1 MMKTTHRKALASYA
15 DRLQWVTEN
24 RETGNDALG
33 DVAKVRADLDEWLR
47 MIVGEARVG
56 GATWAELGEALG
68 ISRQAAQQRFGR

>member
-1 MMKTTHRKALASYA
+1 MMKTPHRKALASYA

-56 GATWAELGEALG
+56 GASWQEIGDALG
-68 ISRQAAQQRFGR
+68 LTRQGAQQRYGR